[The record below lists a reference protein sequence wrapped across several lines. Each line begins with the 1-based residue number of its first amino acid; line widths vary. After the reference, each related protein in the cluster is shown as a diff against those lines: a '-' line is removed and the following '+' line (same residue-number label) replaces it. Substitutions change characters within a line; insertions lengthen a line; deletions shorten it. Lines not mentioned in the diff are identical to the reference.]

1 MLLPFLVAAAAN
13 FAPGAP
19 RYWPKYGGTREV
31 RLLDGTWNY
40 GYIDGWNSGFDSM
53 SKTFSPKLGV
63 TPNKTVVPS
72 CMDVV
77 AGGASGYLGPRGV
90 AMYRTSF
97 ASPSSG
103 APVRL
108 QFQACSFYCR
118 VWVNG
123 KEVGEHLAGGYVAFH
138 LDVPAETLVDGDG
151 NELFVLADNR
161 FNHTTAPMHTG
172 GDFWHYGGL
181 IRSVELH
188 TMSAV
193 APVVWRAHVLPSHSD
208 VTHDETGDGAANGAP
223 DSIDLYIDLSDER
236 ASGSVLPVRLAFDDG
251 DAVEMKL
258 TVSGRVATAKA
269 IKVPNA
275 TPWSPESAHLH
286 TLTVSVHGGTLAE
299 RFGLRRFGVDPASK
313 RLTINGKVTKLVGW
327 NHHTQWPV
335 TAASPT
341 DAQIDADIA
350 LLKQGHANVRHP
362 APCTMYPV
370 PRSPC
375 TYLHPA
381 TQAGA
386 RQRPSAILPRCLA
399 AARPPSPLTPSVG
412 RLPPPQLVRGAHYPH
427 DPRMMDR
434 LDEAGILFWS
444 ETLGPA
450 VSLANTQDWDYFM
463 KYQLIQMQEMLGTHA
478 SIHGRGCPM

>member
-1 MLLPFLVAAAAN
+1 MLMFLAIAAATQN
-13 FAPGAP
+13 FAPNAP

-31 RLLDGTWNY
+31 RLLDGTWEY
-40 GYIDGWNSGFDSM
+40 GYIDGWNSGFDAM
-53 SKTFSPKLGV
+53 SKTFVPKAGV
-63 TPNKTVVPS
+63 TPNKTAVPS

-97 ASPSSG
+97 ASPGAG

-123 KEVGEHLAGGYVAFH
+123 VEVGDHRAGGYVAFR
-138 LDVPAETLVDGDG
+138 LDVPANILHIDGQG

-188 TMSAV
+188 TMSATM
-193 APVVWRAHVLPSHSD
+193 PVVWRAYVLPADSD
-208 VTHDETGDGAANGAP
+208 VTSGQKAAGAP
-223 DSIDLYIDLSDER
+223 DSIDLTIELSDDR
-236 ASGSVLPVRLAFDDG
+236 LSGTDLPVRIAFDAG
-251 DAVEMKL
+251 EAVEIRL
-258 TVSGRVATAKA
+258 AVNGHSATSKA

-275 TPWSPESAHLH
+275 TPWSPQLPHLH
-286 TLTVSVHGGTLAE
+286 TLTVSVNGGDVTE
-299 RFGLRRFGVDPASK
+299 RFGLRRFGVDPASS

-350 LLKQGHANVRHP
+350 LLKQGHANVRPAAATASLPPCRRLTASCPP
-362 APCTMYPV
+362 AP
-370 PRSPC
+370 
-375 TYLHPA
+375 
-381 TQAGA
+381 
-386 RQRPSAILPRCLA
+386 PSL
-399 AARPPSPLTPSVG
+399 
-412 RLPPPQLVRGAHYPH
+412 
-427 DPRMMDR
+427 
-434 LDEAGILFWS
+434 
-444 ETLGPA
+444 
-450 VSLANTQDWDYFM
+450 SL
-463 KYQLIQMQEMLGTHA
+463 
-478 SIHGRGCPM
+478 